1 MSTSHAAP
9 LPSPNPRTVLAAVS
23 ALAVAVITL
32 VTVFQVVDWSAAQ
45 TALVTAEVAA
55 VTGLVTALVAH
66 FKPGTPKEHVALAA
80 TVTATVTATLAL
92 GSGFAW
98 WTLTQE
104 EISALAGVV
113 TAVLGVGG
121 ALIAR
126 QLVTPTESSAG

>member
-9 LPSPNPRTVLAAVS
+9 LPSPNPRTVLTALS
-23 ALAVAVITL
+23 ALAVAAITL
-32 VTVFQVVDWSAAQ
+32 VTVFEIVHWSAPQ

-55 VTGLVTALVAH
+55 VTALVTALVAH
-66 FKPGTPKEHVALAA
+66 FRPGTPWEHVALAA
-80 TVTATVTATLAL
+80 TITATVTATLAL

-98 WTLTQE
+98 WTLTEQ

-126 QLVTPTESSAG
+126 QHVSPT

>member
-1 MSTSHAAP
+1 MSTSHAAT
-9 LPSPNPRTVLAAVS
+9 LPSLNPRAVLGALS

-32 VTVFQVVDWSAAQ
+32 VTVFEVVDWTAAQ

-66 FKPGTPKEHVALAA
+66 FKPNTPKEHVALAA
-80 TVTATVTATLAL
+80 TLTATVTATLAL

-98 WTLTQE
+98 WTLTQQ
-104 EISALAGVV
+104 EISAVAGVV
-113 TAVLGVGG
+113 TALLGVGG

-126 QLVTPTESSAG
+126 QRVRPLEPK